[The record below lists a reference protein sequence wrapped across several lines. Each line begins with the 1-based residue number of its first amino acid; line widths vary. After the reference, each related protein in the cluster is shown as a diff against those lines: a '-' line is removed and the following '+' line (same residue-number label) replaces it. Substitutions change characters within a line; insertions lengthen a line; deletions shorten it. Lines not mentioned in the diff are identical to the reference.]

1 MNGYGWVHKER
12 IKSLMVDLYIY
23 ILAVFILIAFYLD
36 VRYHKIP
43 NWLSMGGILIGFI
56 YHGISDGLSGIVF
69 SLLGVCAGGG
79 IMLFLYLFKGVAAG
93 DVKLFAAIG
102 AITGVQ
108 FTLYG
113 LMYSVLLAGLIGVII
128 IIFRKDLIMRVYYG
142 IIRFFSA
149 IFKKDMKDLEQYK
162 KQEAVR
168 FPFMYAVLPGMIIT
182 TFYYFQ

>member
-1 MNGYGWVHKER
+1 MMEF
-12 IKSLMVDLYIY
+12 YIY

-36 VRYHKIP
+36 VRYYKIP
-43 NWLSMGGILIGFI
+43 NWLTMSGIMIGFI
-56 YHGISDGLSGIVF
+56 YHGIFDGLSGVLF
-69 SLLGVCAGGG
+69 SLFGLLAGGG
-79 IMLFLYLFKGVAAG
+79 LLLLFYLFKGVAAG

-142 IIRFFSA
+142 IVRFFSA
-149 IFKKDMKDLEQYK
+149 LFKRNMKDLEEYK